1 MIIASPEASLNMPDK
16 KRILLIGSGGVG
28 TMAAFSLE
36 ASGLASVT
44 AVLRSN
50 YEAVSKKGFNIESVD
65 YGTHVGWKPSEVIN
79 SVPNVADE
87 AVKPFDYIVV
97 TTKNCP
103 DIEPT
108 VSDII
113 APAVTEGHTAIV
125 LIQNG
130 LNIEKPLIKNFPKNV
145 IISGVSLGGTEEKGH
160 GNIIHNDHDV
170 LIVGPFQNPNI
181 SSNTAL
187 AAAKEFSDIY
197 QTSGKVICE
206 LNEDVGFVRWRKL
219 VYNACFNPVA
229 AITRMDTSRM
239 RLAKTPIDDLIR
251 PAMWE
256 VWNAAKAA
264 GHELPAD
271 HVEKTIEADP
281 FDVWCKPSMLQDA
294 VKGNFIEHMN
304 LVWEPIQEA
313 EKLGVP
319 TPVLKTIFG
328 FCQALQ
334 WQTKEAKG
342 LVTLPAGAPP
352 P

>member
-1 MIIASPEASLNMPDK
+1 
-16 KRILLIGSGGVG
+16 
-28 TMAAFSLE
+28 
-36 ASGLASVT
+36 
-44 AVLRSN
+44 
-50 YEAVSKKGFNIESVD
+50 
-65 YGTHVGWKPSEVIN
+65 
-79 SVPNVADE
+79 VADE
-87 AVKPFDYIVV
+87 AVEPFDYIVV

-294 VKGNFIEHMN
+294 VKVRIPVPAVSSVCIGADYIPGQLHRAHE
-304 LVWEPIQEA
+304 
-313 EKLGVP
+313 LGLG
-319 TPVLKTIFG
+319 TYSG
-328 FCQALQ
+328 S
-334 WQTKEAKG
+334 
-342 LVTLPAGAPP
+342 
-352 P
+352 

>member
-1 MIIASPEASLNMPDK
+1 MPDK

-87 AVKPFDYIVV
+87 AVEPFDYIVV

-113 APAVTEGHTAIV
+113 APAVTE
-125 LIQNG
+125 
-130 LNIEKPLIKNFPKNV
+130 
-145 IISGVSLGGTEEKGH
+145 GGTEEKGH

-294 VKGNFIEHMN
+294 LKGNFIEHMN